1 MPSEEEQDRIGS
13 YLLQLDHLITL
24 HQRKCEE
31 TKSLKKYMLQKMFPE
46 NGNCVPKI
54 RFSGFADAWEQ
65 RKLGEV
71 AQEFKSG
78 NSLKADEIDITG

>member
-1 MPSEEEQDRIGS
+1 MRMHRSCLVAIPELEEQNAIAQYFDK
-13 YLLQLDHLITL
+13 LDHLITL

-65 RKLGEV
+65 RKLDRSCSRF
-71 AQEFKSG
+71 QQRW
-78 NSLKADEIDITG
+78 

>member
-1 MPSEEEQDRIGS
+1 MKIGRTGMNWQ
-13 YLLQLDHLITL
+13 LFLQLDHLITL

-65 RKLGEV
+65 RKLEDYV
-71 AQEFKSG
+71 DVSRIKKQLE
-78 NSLKADEIDITG
+78 LL